1 MNRRGIV
8 FAERSVALPRQS
20 DRIRVGTITETPDG
34 MEFRYDP
41 EWLSDESAHAISL
54 TLPLRA
60 EPYASRGL
68 HPYFAGLLP
77 EGWLF
82 DISISTLK
90 LAADDGFGLL
100 LALCRDCVGDVSIE
114 PEIDTVPS
122 DARESEGARG

>member
-1 MNRRGIV
+1 MNRLGIV
-8 FAERSVALPRQS
+8 FRERSIAMRGESNRV
-20 DRIRVGTITETPDG
+20 RVGTITETADG

-41 EWLSDESAHAISL
+41 EWLSDESARAISL

-68 HPYFAGLLP
+68 HPFFAGLLP

-100 LALCRDCVGDVSIE
+100 LALCRDCVGDVSIQPESITIASNE
-114 PEIDTVPS
+114 PE
-122 DARESEGARG
+122 AERAHG